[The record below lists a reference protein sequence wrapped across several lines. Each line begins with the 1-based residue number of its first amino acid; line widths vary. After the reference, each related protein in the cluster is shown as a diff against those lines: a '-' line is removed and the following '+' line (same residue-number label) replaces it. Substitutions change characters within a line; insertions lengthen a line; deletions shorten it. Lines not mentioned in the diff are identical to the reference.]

1 MWIWH
6 TQFKFKGPITI
17 TYFNL
22 LTASAVQL
30 LTVIFEVV
38 HRNHFIVALSVSVT
52 SLADLFRM
60 YHYQKRQDIIR
71 CSALD
76 ASPLCG
82 DWLFKEH
89 GRPGLETKPTYLDS
103 EGKFCCGAT
112 TLYTSSH
119 MLRHNISFLLP
130 STADGGF
137 CRWIFWPKPHQSGM
151 FIQSW
156 VLCRFCT
163 EMYWDI
169 INILLVHRFPTLS
182 LHWPVATAFG
192 QRNRA
197 GLLL

>member
-22 LTASAVQL
+22 LTASLRQFTAVQL

-38 HRNHFIVALSVSVT
+38 HRNNFIVATPHHEPIWRLSASVT

-60 YHYQKRQDIIR
+60 YLNQKWQDIIR

-103 EGKFCCGAT
+103 EGKFCCRTT

-163 EMYWDI
+163 ELYCTPDP
-169 INILLVHRFPTLS
+169 VTS
-182 LHWPVATAFG
+182 LASGHCFWPEK
-192 QRNRA
+192 
-197 GLLL
+197 